1 MTASLA
7 GLSRTLSVVTTALV
21 LACSMVVAL
30 AHPVGADDDA
40 VVKARREADAAAADL
55 AAARTEL
62 GELDRETARVAAR
75 AASAAS
81 RIDELRGALRT
92 QAVDRF
98 VGAAAP
104 GTIVWPLLRADDI
117 GAGLR
122 AGVLAEVVGG
132 TTDGIVDE
140 YRSLAE
146 DLTVAERHLAE
157 LGEETAVAVDRL
169 DDRAGAAT
177 VELDRQVALA
187 AERRRAAEAAR
198 RDAERATA
206 RRAAV
211 AASQP
216 ATEAAVAPRGEADP
230 PAADLRP
237 VATAPSP
244 DAPSPADAPA
254 RAAAP
259 APVPAPAAA
268 PAPTPAPE
276 PAGGFVCPVAG
287 AVAFT
292 NDWGQPRSGGR
303 RHQGTD
309 LLSPRGTPV
318 VASSSGTVRGHQS
331 SLGGVSYYLEGDDG
345 NTYLGT
351 HLDSLSGAAGRV
363 DRGAVLGWVGNSGN
377 ARGGP
382 THLHFEVHPGGG
394 GPTNPYPILSGS
406 C

>member
-104 GTIVWPLLRADDI
+104 GTTVWPLLRADDI

-132 TTDGIVDE
+132 TT
-140 YRSLAE
+140 
-146 DLTVAERHLAE
+146 
-157 LGEETAVAVDRL
+157 
-169 DDRAGAAT
+169 
-177 VELDRQVALA
+177 
-187 AERRRAAEAAR
+187 
-198 RDAERATA
+198 
-206 RRAAV
+206 
-211 AASQP
+211 
-216 ATEAAVAPRGEADP
+216 
-230 PAADLRP
+230 ADLRP
-237 VATAPSP
+237 VAAAPSS
-244 DAPSPADAPA
+244 DAPSPAAD
-254 RAAAP
+254 AAP
-259 APVPAPAAA
+259 APAPAA
-268 PAPTPAPE
+268 APTPAPE

-287 AVAFT
+287 AVGFS